1 MRIAFLKRNIPKRPA
16 AIAVALIAA
25 ASMVAGREKPA
36 IEPVEA
42 KAPRTA
48 AAAPAEPDFDLA
60 KLQRAEAPAPHNDPF
75 ARRSFAPPP
84 RPAPAAAAPAAPA
97 RAPQAPPLPFK
108 YAGRITQ
115 AGHTEVY
122 VLRGD
127 ELISIAAGQEIDG
140 QYRVETISESS
151 IAFMYLPL
159 KTHQSIELREASG

>member
-1 MRIAFLKRNIPKRPA
+1 MRLVLFKRTIPKRPA

-42 KAPRTA
+42 RAPRTQ
-48 AAAPAEPDFDLA
+48 AAAPVEPDFDLA
-60 KLQRAEAPAPHNDPF
+60 KLQRAEAPAPQNDAF

-84 RPAPAAAAPAAPA
+84 QPAPAAPA
-97 RAPQAPPLPFK
+97 PVPAAPPLPFK
-108 YAGRITQ
+108 YAGRITYD
-115 AGHTEVY
+115 GKTEVL

-127 ELISIAAGQEIDG
+127 TLISIAPGQEIDG
-140 QYRVETISESS
+140 EYRVETISESN
-151 IAFMYLPL
+151 IAFVYLPL